1 MFQTIVLAYDGSAEC
16 RDALTDGIALAT
28 RFNARCLLLAIVPP
42 MNPMAMSSGFI
53 PEGLLD
59 SDQALYNGILEA
71 GVSRLRQAGVQ
82 ATGTLKTWVD
92 PSQAIGAF
100 AQETGA
106 DLVVIGHHRRS
117 TLERWWHGSV
127 GHHLLDHLPC
137 SLLVSMHDEAA
148 KPVVARNAGT

>member
-1 MFQTIVLAYDGSAEC
+1 MTAAPSA
-16 RDALTDGIALAT
+16 AT
-28 RFNARCLLLAIVPP
+28 RWPTVLPWRPDSTLAANCWPL
-42 MNPMAMSSGFI
+42 FH
-53 PEGLLD
+53 
-59 SDQALYNGILEA
+59 NGILEE

-82 ATGTLKTWVD
+82 ATGTLKTWED

-117 TLERWWHGSV
+117 TLERWWRGSV

-137 SLLVSMHDEAA
+137 SLLVSMHDDAA
-148 KPVVARNAGT
+148 KRALAGSGDT

>member
-16 RDALTDGIALAT
+16 RDALADGIALAT
-28 RFNARCLLLAIVPP
+28 RFNACCKLLAVVPP
-42 MNPMAMSSGFI
+42 MNSMAIASGYM

-59 SDQALYNGILEA
+59 SDQAHYNGILEE

-82 ATGTLKTWVD
+82 ATGTLKTWED

-117 TLERWWHGSV
+117 TLERWWRGSV

-137 SLLVSMHDEAA
+137 SLLVSMHDDAA
-148 KPVVARNAGT
+148 KRALAGE

>member
-16 RDALTDGIALAT
+16 RDALADGIALTT
-28 RFNARCLLLAIVPP
+28 RFSARCHLLAVVPP
-42 MNPMAMSSGFI
+42 MNSMAMSFGFM

-59 SDQALYNGILEA
+59 SDQAHYNGILEE

-117 TLERWWHGSV
+117 TLERWWRGSV

-137 SLLVSMHDEAA
+137 SLLVSMHDDAA
-148 KPVVARNAGT
+148 KRAVAGSDDT

>member
-16 RDALTDGIALAT
+16 RDALADGIDMAT
-28 RFNARCLLLAIVPP
+28 RFNAHCHLLAVVPP
-42 MNPMAMSSGFI
+42 MNPMALSSGFM
-53 PEGLLD
+53 PEGLLE
-59 SDQALYNGILEA
+59 SDQALYNGVLEE
-71 GVSRLRQAGVQ
+71 GVSRLHQAGVQ

-117 TLERWWHGSV
+117 TLERWWRGSV

-148 KPVVARNAGT
+148 KPVAARNAGT